1 MAAVHRWSVTLAGN
15 GSGSEHRHPRWLDE
29 DGYFSAD
36 PSRALRLASPEIAA
50 QRIQAFLALHGNKGD
65 RIERLRLVPAPP
77 LQLRTAKRHP
87 GDYLQQEQAA

>member
-1 MAAVHRWSVTLAGN
+1 MAAVHCWSVTLAGN
-15 GSGSEHRHPRWLDE
+15 GPGSEHRHPRWLDE

-50 QRIQAFLALHGNKGD
+50 QRIQAFLALHGSKGD

-77 LQLRTAKRHP
+77 LQLRTAKRHQ
-87 GDYLQQEQAA
+87 GDYLQREQAA

>member
-15 GSGSEHRHPRWLDE
+15 GPGSEHRHPRWLDE

-50 QRIQAFLALHGNKGD
+50 QRSACA
-65 RIERLRLVPAPP
+65 APIH
-77 LQLRTAKRHP
+77 R
-87 GDYLQQEQAA
+87 